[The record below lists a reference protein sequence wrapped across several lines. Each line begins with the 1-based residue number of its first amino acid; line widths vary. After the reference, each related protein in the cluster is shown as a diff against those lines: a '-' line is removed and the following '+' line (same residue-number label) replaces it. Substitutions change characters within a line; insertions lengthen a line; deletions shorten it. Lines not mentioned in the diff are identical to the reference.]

1 MDRPNIVRCV
11 LQHHPAFCPSLQ
23 HLTPFPLHAL
33 PPAVPALGPL
43 LPRAAAAH
51 AVSSA
56 NPWLDFLPDTTAHQL
71 AGELNHD
78 LEDYCATG
86 PAHAHI
92 PGLKRLYGF
101 GLLTLVPGATADALV
116 STVEQVAALPHLCG
130 VIVGTRGIG
139 KALDDPALEPVWAAL
154 ADAGPVV
161 LLQPHYGVDKLAWG
175 ERENGHV
182 LPLATLKLQV

>member
-1 MDRPNIVRCV
+1 MRPAAPPRLLLVPAAP
-11 LQHHPAFCPSLQ
+11 HPLPTARAPTRRPCPW
-23 HLTPFPLHAL
+23 PPP
-33 PPAVPALGPL
+33 PPAAV
-43 LPRAAAAH
+43 AAH

-56 NPWLDFLPDTTAHQL
+56 NPWLDFLPAATAHQL

-86 PAHAHI
+86 PAHAHA

-101 GLLTLVPGATADALV
+101 GLLPLVPGATADALV
-116 STVEQVAALPHLCG
+116 SAVAQVAALPHLRG

-139 KALDDPALEPVWAAL
+139 KGLDDPALEPVWAAL
-154 ADAGPVV
+154 ADAGLVV
-161 LLQPHYGVDKLAWG
+161 FLHPHYGVDKNAWG